1 VDAVPAKLREF
12 FVVSQDITAEEHV
25 RMQAA
30 MQAFV
35 DNSLSKTINFNAGAT
50 VDDVATAYRLAWKLG
65 CKGITVYVTGSRET
79 VVLETHAT
87 AEKKKSGNGAEPAE
101 FGVAQHD
108 ADSDESLQMKIWSEV
123 RKPRPRALPG
133 YTFSTETPLG
143 KAFITINEN
152 GGSQPFEIFINS
164 AKAGSETAAV
174 SEALGRLISFVLRLS
189 SPVAPNDR
197 LKEVVKQLAGIGGGR
212 SLGFGPNRIR
222 SMPDGLAHVLEEY
235 LVEREERLIEGQP
248 ASAHAEMHEITV
260 PVQVEQPLLKI
271 GDLCPECGEAAVINE
286 EGCRKCYA
294 CGYSEC

>member
-1 VDAVPAKLREF
+1 
-12 FVVSQDITAEEHV
+12 
-25 RMQAA
+25 

-87 AEKKKSGNGAEPAE
+87 ADKKKGGNGNGSEPEEYGITQRA
-101 FGVAQHD
+101 
-108 ADSDESLQMKIWSEV
+108 ADSDEAQQMLIWSEV
-123 RKPRPRALPG
+123 RKPRPRTLPG

-174 SEALGRLISFVLRLS
+174 SEALGRLISFILRLS
-189 SPVAPNDR
+189 SPVEPKGR
-197 LKEVVKQLAGIGGGR
+197 LQEVVKQLAGIGGGR

-235 LVEREERLIEGQP
+235 LVEREERLIEGKP
-248 ASAHAEMHEITV
+248 SSSHTEVHEITV
-260 PVQVEQPLLKI
+260 PVTVEQPLLKI

>member
-1 VDAVPAKLREF
+1 MREA
-12 FVVSQDITAEEHV
+12 FVVSQDISAEEHV

-50 VDDVATAYRLAWKLG
+50 VDDVSTAYRLAWKLG

-79 VVLETHAT
+79 VVLETLAT
-87 AEKKKSGNGAEPAE
+87 ADKKKAVDIPL
-101 FGVAQHD
+101 AQPLLIND
-108 ADSDESLQMKIWSEV
+108 V
-123 RKPRPRALPG
+123 RKPRPHALTG
-133 YTFSTETPLG
+133 FTYSNTTPLG

-152 GGSQPFEIFINS
+152 GDSQPFEVFINS

-174 SEALGRLISFVLRLS
+174 SEAIGRLISFILRLS
-189 SPVAPNDR
+189 YISKPSER
-197 LKEVVKQLAGIGGGR
+197 LQEVVDQLAGIGGGR
-212 SLGFGPNRIR
+212 SLGFGPKRIR
-222 SMPDGLAHVLEEY
+222 SMPDGVAQILEEY
-235 LVEREERLIEGQP
+235 LSERESRLNG
-248 ASAHAEMHEITV
+248 AENNGHLEVHEISI
-260 PVQVEQPLLKI
+260 PVMVDQPLLKI